1 MNRMEVFT
9 LSMLDTK
16 AAPPPSAP
24 AGRSPVGEN
33 GAEPSTVTRPAGTG
47 SDTSTASP
55 GPAPAD
61 RPHRG
66 LGFGK
71 GDWTLAAIGGLLAA
85 GVSGIGLASSYR
97 ALERK
102 AAAAPAEGGWGW
114 ESPWMLPVGLDLSI
128 LAFSIINL
136 VLIKA
141 DRPLA
146 WVKWIP
152 RLGAVATIYL
162 NWQSAV
168 SGPSQFGHAA
178 LVALWVVFSE
188 IAAHLYAAHIDAI
201 KVRMRMEGVRLS
213 RWLLD
218 PASTV
223 VIARQMKLWEI
234 TSYERALKLHKDR
247 EVYKQGL
254 TQRYGRL
261 WRWRAPTDELL
272 PVRLARF
279 GLTVEEALEVPGKEA
294 AAAAVRAHEAGVR
307 KRELAL
313 RLEEEKATAALAEA
327 ERQAEIATAKSR
339 AEVAKLQAEAEVL
352 RAQEEARTAADA
364 VVRQAELDALVATAE
379 AEAKAE
385 KLRAAAAAEADRIRA
400 EADAEAEIRRLET
413 EARKVNSQATA
424 DAEARKATAEADAE
438 AARIRRQEE
447 KDNLAWQAEQAELL
461 AAQETAKQKA
471 DAENTKLAAEQAEAE
486 RLRAEAERQK
496 TEAIRKAA
504 ENLRTASVAEK
515 EAAVTR
521 AEKERREAE
530 EKAATIAAA
539 AKAAQL
545 EQAMAVALEA
555 ATVAQDSARRTPA
568 ERQAHTVAEMI
579 RQFGPE
585 AVTISYIR
593 KALNLPHSTAQDRRD
608 RARQI
613 LAERGGD
620 TDGDTD
626 GATAAA

>member
-1 MNRMEVFT
+1 M
-9 LSMLDTK
+9 SMLDTK
-16 AAPPPSAP
+16 PAPPPAAP
-24 AGRSPVGEN
+24 EDRSPVGAN
-33 GAEPSTVTRPAGTG
+33 STEPGTATRPAGTG
-47 SDTSTASP
+47 GDTSSTTASP
-55 GPAPAD
+55 TSPPAD
-61 RPHRG
+61 RPRQG

-102 AAAAPAEGGWGW
+102 AAAAVADGGWGW

-188 IAAHLYAAHIDAI
+188 IAAHLYAAHIDAV
-201 KVRMRMEGVRLS
+201 KARTRMEGVRLS

-218 PASTV
+218 PASTA

-261 WRWRAPTDELL
+261 WRWKAPTDELL

-279 GLTVEEALEVPGKEA
+279 GLTVEEALEVPGREA

-307 KRELAL
+307 ERELAL
-313 RLEEEKATAALAEA
+313 RLEQEKATAALAEV
-327 ERQAEIATAKSR
+327 ERQAEIETAKSR
-339 AEVAKLQAEAEVL
+339 AQAAKLQAEAEVL
-352 RAQEEARTAADA
+352 RAQEEARTAAEA
-364 VVRQAELDALVATAE
+364 VVRKAELDALVATAE
-379 AEAKAE
+379 AEATAE
-385 KLRAAAAAEADRIRA
+385 KLRAAANAEASQIQA
-400 EADAEAEIRRLET
+400 EADAQAEAKRLEAE
-413 EARKVNSQATA
+413 ASKAKSQATA

-438 AARIRRQEE
+438 AARIRRQNE
-447 KDNLAWQAEQAELL
+447 KDDLTWKTEQAQLL
-461 AAQETAKQKA
+461 AAQETAKRQA
-471 DAENTKLAAEQAEAE
+471 DTENTKLAAAQADAE
-486 RLRAEAERQK
+486 RLRALAEQQKNEAL
-496 TEAIRKAA
+496 RKAA
-504 ENLRTASVAEK
+504 EDLRKAAEAEK
-515 EAAVTR
+515 ATSVTR
-521 AEKERREAE
+521 AEQERREAE
-530 EKAATIAAA
+530 ENA
-539 AKAAQL
+539 AKATAEAVAAKQ

-555 ATVAQDSARRTPA
+555 ASVAHDAARRTPA
-568 ERQAHTVAEMI
+568 ERQAHIVADMI
-579 RQFGPE
+579 SQFGE
-585 AVTISYIR
+585 ETVTISYIR
-593 KALNLPHSTAQDRRD
+593 RALNLPHSTAQDRRD

-613 LAERGGD
+613 LAERGR
-620 TDGDTD
+620 DGD
-626 GATAAA
+626 ATEAA